1 MQTAMEDQMNAAIE
15 SAPRRAV
22 HYWYDDGLVE
32 TGVGLLFLLLA
43 ALFAVEGLVPA
54 GSLPPLFSALGL
66 PIVILGGMFV
76 LGLSVRAAK
85 DRLTYPRT
93 GYVSYPRK
101 RPQRK
106 WVAGVIGA
114 LVGLLLVLFLAARP
128 DWMIALPALQGA
140 AVAAVMLLLS
150 YRSGVLRLAVQGLLA
165 LGAGL
170 IVSFARVETSIGTAA
185 VFGAIGLASLLSGAF
200 VLTHYLRTTT
210 PPAEGA

>member
-1 MQTAMEDQMNAAIE
+1 MNTAIE

-43 ALFAVEGLVPA
+43 ALLAVEGLAPA
-54 GSLPPLFSALGL
+54 GSLPPLLSALGL

-76 LGLSVRAAK
+76 LGLLVRTVK
-85 DRLTYPRT
+85 ERLTYPRT
-93 GYVSYPRK
+93 GFVSYPRK
-101 RPQRK
+101 HPQRK

-114 LVGLLLVLFLAARP
+114 VVGLLLVLFLAARP

-150 YRSGVLRLAVQGLLA
+150 YRSGVLRLAAQGLLA

-170 IVSFARVETSIGTAA
+170 VVSFASVETSIGTAA
-185 VFGAIGLASLLSGAF
+185 VFGAIGLGSLISGAF
-200 VLTHYLRTTT
+200 VLAHYLRTTT
-210 PPAEGA
+210 PPAEAA